1 MLAAFPIPFFV
12 GFKIDSMHFLPRK
25 TRAAFTLVELLVVIA
40 IIGVLIALLLPA
52 VQQAR
57 EAARR
62 MQCSNNLKQLGLAL
76 HNYNDTNDAFPMV
89 SYVDNTNRPA
99 SWLVRIWPFIEQSA
113 AYEQCTFNSD
123 WTGIGF
129 DRNWRVTTK
138 LYVEM
143 LRCPSDPMPEYLDQ
157 SASTASKN
165 DGCPA
170 QVQYQ
175 RADYVGVGGG
185 YNMKGGTASHWYGF
199 HGMNDY
205 NGIFVALDNLNKE
218 TVSFQH
224 ITDGTS
230 NTLAVGEQSNWV
242 RSINTS
248 TGEVTNYDSREYGHR
263 GGAWSGGG
271 GNNGNASWYGNWE
284 GHSSIRVGIN
294 FSHTSGYNNPFGTGN
309 DPSKGGR
316 SGHHTVFTSAHPGGA
331 MFVLGDGSVRFISEN
346 IPLGTLRNLADRAD
360 GAVIDEY

>member
-1 MLAAFPIPFFV
+1 M
-12 GFKIDSMHFLPRK
+12 K
-25 TRAAFTLVELLVVIA
+25 TKGTSSGRSAFTLVELLVVIA

-76 HNYNDTNDAFPMV
+76 HNYHDTNGAFPMV

-113 AYEQCTFNSD
+113 AYDQCTFQSD

-129 DRNWRVTTK
+129 DRNWRVTTNVVVDS
-138 LYVEM
+138 LN
-143 LRCPSDPMPEYLDQ
+143 CPSNPMDRFLTQ
-157 SASTASKN
+157 TSSSATQN
-165 DGCPA
+165 DGAPA
-170 QVQYQ
+170 EVRYQ

-185 YNMKGGTASHWYGF
+185 YNMTGATASHWYGY

-205 NGIFVALDNLNKE
+205 NGIFVALDSRN
-218 TVSFQH
+218 TQTASFRD

-230 NTLAVGEQSNWV
+230 NTLAVGEQSNFI
-242 RSINTS
+242 RSLNTS
-248 TGEVTNYDSREYGHR
+248 TGEVTFHDSREYGHR

-271 GNNGNASWYGNWE
+271 GHNGNGSWYGNWE

-294 FSHTSGYNNPFGTGN
+294 YAHTSGYNNPLGTGN
-309 DPSKGGR
+309 DPGKGGR
-316 SGHHTVFTSAHPGGA
+316 SGHHTIFTSAHPGGA
-331 MFVLGDGSVRFISEN
+331 LFVLGDGSTRFVSEN
-346 IPLGTLRNLADRAD
+346 ITLDTLRNLANRAD
-360 GAVIDEY
+360 GKVLGEY

>member
-1 MLAAFPIPFFV
+1 M
-12 GFKIDSMHFLPRK
+12 KTKRSCS

-76 HNYNDTNDAFPMV
+76 HNYHDTNGAFPMV

-113 AYEQCTFNSD
+113 AYDQCTFNSD

-129 DRNWRVTTK
+129 DRNWRVTTNVVVDS
-138 LYVEM
+138 LN
-143 LRCPSDPMPEYLDQ
+143 CPSNPMERFLTQASSSAMQ
-157 SASTASKN
+157 S
-165 DGCPA
+165 DGAPA
-170 QVQYQ
+170 EVQYQ

-185 YNMKGGTASHWYGF
+185 YNMTGATPSHWYGF

-205 NGIFVALDNLNKE
+205 NGIFVALDSYNKQ
-218 TVSFQH
+218 TTSFRD

-230 NTLAVGEQSNWV
+230 NTLAVGEQSNFI
-242 RSINTS
+242 RSLNTS
-248 TGEVTNYDSREYGHR
+248 TGEVTFHDSREYGHR

-271 GNNGNASWYGNWE
+271 GHNGNGSWYGNWE
-284 GHSSIRVGIN
+284 GHSSIRSGIN
-294 FSHTSGYNNPFGTGN
+294 FAHTSGYNNPLGTGN
-309 DPSKGGR
+309 DPGKGGR
-316 SGHHTVFTSAHPGGA
+316 SGHHTIFTSAHPGGA
-331 MFVLGDGSVRFISEN
+331 LFVLGDGSTRFVSEN
-346 IPLGTLRNLADRAD
+346 ITIETLRNLANRAD
-360 GAVIDEY
+360 GNVVGEY

>member
-1 MLAAFPIPFFV
+1 MKSKGTSSV
-12 GFKIDSMHFLPRK
+12 RS
-25 TRAAFTLVELLVVIA
+25 AFTLVELLVVIA

-76 HNYNDTNDAFPMV
+76 HNYHDTNSAFPMV

-113 AYEQCTFNSD
+113 AYDQCTFQSD

-129 DRNWRVTTK
+129 DRNWRVTTN
-138 LYVEM
+138 LVVDS
-143 LRCPSDPMPEYLDQ
+143 LNCPSNPMDRFLTQ
-157 SASTASKN
+157 TSSSATQN
-165 DGCPA
+165 DGAPA
-170 QVQYQ
+170 EVQYQ

-185 YNMKGGTASHWYGF
+185 YNMSGGTPSHWYGY

-205 NGIFVALDNLNKE
+205 NGIFVAIDSRN
-218 TVSFQH
+218 TQTTAFRD

-230 NTLAVGEQSNWV
+230 NTLAIGEQSNFI
-242 RSINTS
+242 RSLNTS
-248 TGEVTNYDSREYGHR
+248 TGEVTFHDSREYGHR

-271 GNNGNASWYGNWE
+271 GHNGNGSWYGNWE

-294 FSHTSGYNNPFGTGN
+294 YSHTSGYNNPFGTGN
-309 DPSKGGR
+309 DPNKGGR
-316 SGHHTVFTSAHPGGA
+316 SGHHTIFTSAHPGGA
-331 MFVLGDGSVRFISEN
+331 LFVLGDGSTRFVSEN
-346 IPLGTLRNLADRAD
+346 ITLETLRNLANRAD
-360 GAVIDEY
+360 GNVLGEY